1 MWELAIK
8 QNSRVPKDWR
18 RSHWPVALSLLVIIL
33 ALACNSTST
42 PAGERP
48 TRNQS
53 GGEEMVSRF
62 LIGGWAFPLEEQE
75 SQPDPFAEI
84 LRTFVLTSEEE
95 MREFLEELD
104 LIRLRGNLQ
113 TLDNVDFTEDVVL
126 AAYYLWRPLKG
137 DPLFMQ
143 TVTLTDNELGVL
155 LELEEDPQ
163 GRESPYLLAPF
174 LVAAID
180 REPLPKGVPFD
191 LIWRLNGETATT
203 MGVQLD

>member
-1 MWELAIK
+1 MWELTIK
-8 QNSRVPKDWR
+8 RNSRVPRDRR
-18 RSHWPVALSLLVIIL
+18 RSRWPVALSLLVIIL

-42 PAGERP
+42 PAGEGP
-48 TRNQS
+48 TRSQS

-75 SQPDPFAEI
+75 SEPDPFAET

-113 TLDNVDFTEDVVL
+113 TLDNVDFAEEVVL

-143 TVTLTDNELGVL
+143 TLSLTGTELEVL

-174 LVAAID
+174 LVTAID
-180 REPLPKGVPFD
+180 KGPLPKGVLFD
-191 LIWRLNGETATT
+191 LVWRLNGETATT
-203 MGVQLD
+203 MGIQLD